1 MKNRFILKLLGL
13 LGFSTVATS
22 CELIDDIGGGGMVC
36 MYGCPSADYVFNVDV
51 ADKESNTPIEG
62 IRVSVVDRGVREYWN
77 SETGTTEPKPYCDT
91 LVVGTTGADGKL
103 LLNYN
108 GFPAY
113 SHELA
118 FDDVDGQEN
127 GGLYA
132 SASTTITYESDDY
145 ENPGENGWY
154 SGTATHNVSVKLD
167 KKSE

>member
-1 MKNRFILKLLGL
+1 MNFKFFKWALGV

-51 ADKESNTPIEG
+51 ADKESNEPIEG
-62 IRVSVVDRGVREYWN
+62 IRVSVLNRGVAEYWN

-91 LVVGTTGADGKL
+91 LAVGTTGADGKL
-103 LLNYN
+103 LINYN
-108 GFPAY
+108 GFPAA

-132 SASTTITYESDDY
+132 SASTTLNHESDDY
-145 ENPGENGWY
+145 KNPGENGWY
-154 SGTATHNVSVKLD
+154 SGTATHKVSVKLE
-167 KKSE
+167 KKEE

>member
-1 MKNRFILKLLGL
+1 MNFKFFKWALGV

-51 ADKESNTPIEG
+51 ADKESNAPIEG
-62 IRVSVVDRGVREYWN
+62 IRVSVLDRGVREYWN
-77 SETGTTEPKPYCDT
+77 EEMGTTEPKPYCDT
-91 LVVGTTGADGKL
+91 LAVGTTGADGKL

-118 FDDVDGQEN
+118 FDDVDGEEN

-132 SASTTITYESDDY
+132 SASTTLNHESDDY

-154 SGTATHNVSVKLD
+154 SGTATQNVSVKLS
-167 KKSE
+167 KKEE